1 MDITAEY
8 YAKMYLIRCFEE
20 TLMAEFKRGIFH
32 GTTHSYLGQ
41 EADAVGVIGQLH
53 ESDIVVSNHRCHGH
67 FLAYGG
73 DPFKLFAELM
83 GKTMGVC
90 GGRGGSQHI
99 HWQNFYSNGIQGGIV
114 PLATGMALAEKRK
127 GSGAVAVVFIGDG
140 TLGEGVV
147 YETFNLAA
155 LWGAP
160 ILYVL
165 ENNQIAQTTPIGLV
179 LAGGICARFE
189 AFSIPAVRIDS
200 SDVMEIASLASDL
213 LASIRMEFKPRALV
227 IDTARFGP
235 HSKGDDTRPA
245 EEIALLQDKRDPL
258 CIHASRLDESERIA
272 IEAEIQTKIA
282 ESFQAALDAE

>member
-1 MDITAEY
+1 MDIAAEY

-41 EADAVGVIGQLH
+41 EANAVGVIGQLN

-73 DPFKLFAELM
+73 APFKLFTELM

-114 PLATGMALAEKRK
+114 PMATGMALAEKRK

-147 YETFNLAA
+147 YETFNMAA

-165 ENNQIAQTTPIGLV
+165 ENNQIAQTTPISLA
-179 LAGGICARFE
+179 LAGDIRARFE

-200 SDVMEIASLASDL
+200 SDVMKIASLAGDL
-213 LASIRMEFKPRALV
+213 LARIRMELKPHALV

-235 HSKGDDTRPA
+235 HSKGDDTRS
-245 EEIALLQDKRDPL
+245 EEEVAALQDKRDPL
-258 CIHASRLDESERIA
+258 RIHVPRLDEGERKSL
-272 IEAEIQTKIA
+272 EAEVQAKVA